1 MHILLGL
8 VGILGT
14 IGTLL
19 WYFSRA
25 KHGADDV
32 IDTVERAAGA
42 WRRHKF
48 HGKAERPALETEDDP
63 RAAAAALAVSL
74 LQSCGQISAADEVR
88 LQKEFETVMGVED
101 STDLLAYARWL
112 VKDTVD
118 PNTLTSRLAGLLIKE
133 LGEEQKIELVDMLT
147 RLSGD
152 DPIQVQ
158 ALSHLRTRLG
168 L

>member
-8 VGILGT
+8 VGLLGT

-32 IDTVERAAGA
+32 VDTVERAAGA

-48 HGKAERPALETEDDP
+48 RGRAERPALETEDDP
-63 RAAAAALAVSL
+63 RAAAAALAVSFVE
-74 LQSCGQISAADEVR
+74 CVGKISASDEVR

-101 STDLLAYARWL
+101 SEELLSYARWL

-118 PNTLTSRLAGLLIKE
+118 PNTVSGRLAGLLNKE
-133 LGEEQKIELVDMLT
+133 LGEEQKGELVDMLA
-147 RLSGD
+147 RISGD
-152 DPIQVQ
+152 DPIQLQ
-158 ALSHLRTRLG
+158 ALEHLKTRIG